1 MSNLVQTRCVR
12 NVAKSSVA
20 AHALSSST
28 IPIRSQDVGDDDN
41 DSDKDDNNTYI
52 LVTTTATKLQQD
64 NNR

>member
-28 IPIRSQDVGDDDN
+28 ILIRYQDGDGDDDN
-41 DSDKDDNNTYI
+41 FDDIDCDYHN
-52 LVTTTATKLQQD
+52 
-64 NNR
+64 